1 MVWPT
6 LSITPIGPPDLRC
19 RAASPSRGRLAQ
31 QILPRTKEP
40 RFSQA
45 VSLGGRER
53 GVSLPPFHPMSC
65 LLPGRP
71 DIPNLSWATLQCP
84 GGTFPQNPWGDCC
97 TGSTGHSSE
106 LSSPPSFPPPPRHV
120 QYFPDEE
127 PAHDPHRWVTHQY
140 VTTPPRHGWGPGG
153 GAPAIRLRPRSCTS
167 SGCSHPSPFLT
178 RSSLY

>member
-1 MVWPT
+1 MSAGRRSLAPEDDGKPGRSQRDLVWPT

-65 LLPGRP
+65 LLPRRP
-71 DIPNLSWATLQCP
+71 GIPNLSWATLQCP

-97 TGSTGHSSE
+97 TGSTGRGSE
-106 LSSPPSFPPPPRHV
+106 LSSRPLSLHPPGMFNISQMKNRPMILI
-120 QYFPDEE
+120 
-127 PAHDPHRWVTHQY
+127 
-140 VTTPPRHGWGPGG
+140 GG
-153 GAPAIRLRPRSCTS
+153 
-167 SGCSHPSPFLT
+167 
-178 RSSLY
+178 